1 MTFLI
6 ITDDPSAGVGLA
18 ECLKERAPGSICF
31 SMPSSAAEEALNAV
45 QVDCVV
51 CPPELAEFLSRRKL
65 PRLAV
70 WPPEVRVEAMA
81 EALMPHHV

>member
-6 ITDDPSAGVGLA
+6 ITDDPSAGAGLA

-65 PRLAV
+65 PGWPCGRRKCV
-70 WPPEVRVEAMA
+70 WKPWRK
-81 EALMPHHV
+81 H